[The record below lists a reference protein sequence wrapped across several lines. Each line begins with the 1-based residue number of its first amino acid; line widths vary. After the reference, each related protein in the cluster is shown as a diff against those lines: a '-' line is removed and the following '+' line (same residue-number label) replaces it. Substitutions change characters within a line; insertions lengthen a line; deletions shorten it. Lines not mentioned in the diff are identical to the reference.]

1 MADTETQKIDTNAE
15 TASTVQPETGAENT
29 APAQTGPQDIKP
41 EETPDNT
48 ELAKWKAMSRKNE
61 KQAEANLKQMQ
72 QVQAELAQARAD
84 NARLTVKNTYP
95 QITDDVLAL
104 CSETEPDKITEWA
117 QKYANLNPIDAGAP
131 KPKPQ
136 SDPLAR
142 KVTHLAENPE
152 GVYNPKPKAG
162 DAYQRSQN
170 RQNARR
176 RNRNQ
181 TNK

>member
-1 MADTETQKIDTNAE
+1 MADTETIKTDNAE
-15 TASTVQPETGAENT
+15 TASPVQPETGAETT
-29 APAQTGPQDIKP
+29 APAQTGPQDVKP
-41 EETPDNT
+41 EETPDNN

-104 CSETEPDKITEWA
+104 CSETEPDKITAWA
-117 QKYANLNPIDAGAP
+117 QKYANLNPIDTGKPAP
-131 KPKPQ
+131 KPV
-136 SDPLAR
+136 SDPRAR
-142 KVTHLAENPE
+142 ESLVLAENPQ

-162 DAYQRSQN
+162 DAYQRSQD

-176 RNRNQ
+176 RHRNQ

>member
-1 MADTETQKIDTNAE
+1 MADSETIKTDNAE

-29 APAQTGPQDIKP
+29 APAQTGPQDVKP
-41 EETPDNT
+41 EETPDNN

-72 QVQAELAQARAD
+72 QVQAELAQARAE
-84 NARLTVKNTYP
+84 NARLAAKNTYP
-95 QITDDVLAL
+95 QITDDVLTL
-104 CSETEPDKITEWA
+104 CTDTEPDKIAAWA
-117 QKYANLNPIDAGAP
+117 QKYANLNPIETGKPAP
-131 KPKPQ
+131 KPV
-136 SDPLAR
+136 SDPRAR
-142 KVTHLAENPE
+142 ESLVLAENPQ

-162 DAYQRSQN
+162 DAYKRSQD

-176 RNRNQ
+176 RRRNQ